1 MKGLPM
7 RTMTIAGIVLIALGV
22 FGLIYGGI
30 NYTSRENVVDMGSMH
45 IQVNQNKQ
53 VPISP
58 MAGAAAVSIGVIMIV
73 VGRRRPTR
81 AGA

>member
-1 MKGLPM
+1 M

>member
-1 MKGLPM
+1 M

-45 IQVNQNKQ
+45 IQVNQSKQ

-58 MAGAAAVSIGVIMIV
+58 IAGAAAVSIGVIMIV

>member
-81 AGA
+81 ARA

>member
-1 MKGLPM
+1 M

-30 NYTSRENVVDMGSMH
+30 NYTSRENVVDMCSMH

-58 MAGAAAVSIGVIMIV
+58 IAGAAAVSIGVIMIV